1 MHTYKE
7 LLREND
13 YLRGCLTLDNY
24 VYAVCIGVSNTNIK
38 ALGCVKFLNGVDHYR
53 SREKMFANI
62 NCKKYWAL
70 VDESVYKNFKKGKN
84 SFVIK

>member
-13 YLRGCLTLDNY
+13 YLRGCLELEEY
-24 VYAVCIGVSNTNIK
+24 VYAVCIGINNNIVS

-70 VDESVYKNFKKGKN
+70 VDESVYENFKKGKN
-84 SFVIK
+84 SFVVK

>member
-24 VYAVCIGVSNTNIK
+24 VYAVCIGVSNNNIK

-62 NCKKYWAL
+62 KCKKYWAL

>member
-13 YLRGCLTLDNY
+13 YLRGCLSLDNY
-24 VYAVCIGVSNTNIK
+24 VYAVCIGVNNTDVK
-38 ALGCVKFLNGVDHYR
+38 TLGCIKFLNGVDHYR

-62 NCKKYWAL
+62 NCKKYWTL
-70 VDESVYKNFKKGKN
+70 VDKSVYENFKKGKN
-84 SFVIK
+84 SFVVK